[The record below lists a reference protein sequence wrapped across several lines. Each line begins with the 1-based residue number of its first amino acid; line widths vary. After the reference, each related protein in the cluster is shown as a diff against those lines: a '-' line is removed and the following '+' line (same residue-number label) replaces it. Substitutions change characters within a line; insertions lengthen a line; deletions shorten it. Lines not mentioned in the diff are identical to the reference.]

1 MVLIRTWGR
10 TYSLRITPLLS
21 PQSRRP
27 VRSKGKMRLLL
38 VTLFTV
44 AAIAVNI
51 CETNVFPDPHGKDAA
66 PADRDDDGGDDDDKA
81 EGECSSLN
89 RKK

>member
-1 MVLIRTWGR
+1 MLFPQDRT
-10 TYSLRITPLLS
+10 
-21 PQSRRP
+21 P
-27 VRSKGKMRLLL
+27 VCSKWKMRLLL
-38 VTLFTV
+38 VTV

-51 CETNVFPDPHGKDAA
+51 CETNAFLDPHGEDAA
-66 PADRDDDGGDDDDKA
+66 PADRDDNGDDDDKA